1 MKESLNLRFK
11 YIVASSGFFVA
22 HNVPKANYMIK
33 HPEKY
38 DDEQCYRMACKII
51 NHMRRRSRTKTNVYG
66 KENIPE
72 ENCILYSNHQ
82 GKYDALGILLGFGKP
97 CGVLFGKKQGSRLVA
112 KQTVGLL
119 RGELIDLEDIKD
131 TVKAIRN
138 VGRKVK
144 DGMNFLIFPEGGY
157 ADNRNELQEFK
168 SGCFDCSLKSKK
180 PILPVVIYD
189 SYKSMNSNSLKKVT
203 TQVHFL
209 KPIPFD
215 EYGHMNK
222 AEIAE
227 LVKLRISEKLD
238 MIKNK
243 DKKVYLSKKD

>member
-1 MKESLNLRFK
+1 MRESLNLRFK
-11 YIVASSGFFVA
+11 YVVASSGFFVA
-22 HNVPKANYMIK
+22 HNIPKANYMIK

-38 DDEQCYRMACKII
+38 DDERCYRMACRIM

-72 ENCILYSNHQ
+72 DNCILFSNHQ

-97 CGVLFGKKQGSRLVA
+97 CGVLFDKKQGNRLVT

-119 RGELIDLEDIKD
+119 RGELIDLGDMKD
-131 TVKAIRN
+131 VVRAIRN
-138 VGRKVK
+138 VGKKVK

-157 ADNRNELQEFK
+157 TDNKNELQEFQ

-189 SYKSMNSNSLKKVT
+189 SYKSMNSNSFKKVT

-222 AEIAE
+222 AEIAG
-227 LVKLRISEKLD
+227 LVKERISEKLE

-243 DKKVYLSKKD
+243 DKRVYLSKKN